1 MGIEAEKVMVCL
13 LIISLLWSVCEVRS
27 SDIYQAALF
36 QAVELGRSVTITC
49 HINTAG
55 RIRVWYKLNTGGRLQ
70 LVASTDTLYNLTTF
84 NEQSNHHSVTSHS
97 ISSHLTIS
105 TTMWRD
111 TGTYYCGV
119 MNLNYI
125 QFGQGTYLMIK
136 GAKMISDSVV
146 QQPQSQ
152 SVQPGDSVTL
162 SCSVLTGHC
171 AAEHVSVM
179 WLKTSD
185 HSAPEMI
192 YSSGNK
198 NDICQRT
205 ESGETTCVSN
215 LLMRNLSSDDAG
227 AYCCVVTLCGQIL
240 FGNGTR
246 INIHNVA
253 FTKSVDLSPTVI
265 ALILSNTVVGMVT
278 LLLVWTLCKN
288 HRKDPTTSD
297 RSTEDSQNAV
307 VYAAVCSEPRRSSCR
322 PASPK
327 YSQDTVVYSD
337 VRSTKLT
344 DT

>member
-1 MGIEAEKVMVCL
+1 MVCL

-119 MNLNYI
+119 MNLNEI

-146 QQPQSQ
+146 QQPESQ

-246 INIHNVA
+246 INIHSSME
-253 FTKSVDLSPTVI
+253 TLPSPNQMI
-265 ALILSNTVVGMVT
+265 
-278 LLLVWTLCKN
+278 
-288 HRKDPTTSD
+288 
-297 RSTEDSQNAV
+297 
-307 VYAAVCSEPRRSSCR
+307 
-322 PASPK
+322 
-327 YSQDTVVYSD
+327 
-337 VRSTKLT
+337 
-344 DT
+344 